1 MVQSRFAGLG
11 KSLDARPVYNIKAV
25 AEATDLPAT
34 TLRAWER
41 RYGAL
46 APSRTEGGYR
56 LYSERDIALL
66 IWLKGR
72 IDEGM
77 TISQALALKQYQEG
91 QVREPAST
99 VEPRS
104 ENRVD
109 LSDIRQNLTAA
120 LVDFDEGKADQ
131 ILAEAFAVHGFETVS
146 ERIIVPVMTQIGER
160 WHRGKVST
168 AAEHFASNYLR
179 RKIEALIS
187 ASARR
192 QDGPLVVLGCAP
204 DDWHEL
210 GLLLI
215 YLFLLRR
222 GYNVLYLG
230 QNVPVDQFVD
240 EMRRLSPDLIMI
252 SATAE
257 ESVPGVIAMAEAIA
271 DMDGPKPVFGFG
283 GSAFNANPHLRATVP
298 GVFMG
303 EDAQAA
309 LANVKSVLVE
319 RRK

>member
-1 MVQSRFAGLG
+1 MFARQGKGL
-11 KSLDARPVYNIKAV
+11 DTRPVYNIKAV
-25 AEATDLPAT
+25 AEATGLPAA

-66 IWLKGR
+66 IWLKER
-72 IDEGM
+72 IDQGM
-77 TISQALALKQYQEG
+77 TISQALALWQYQES
-91 QVREPAST
+91 QAHEPAST
-99 VEPRS
+99 VTART

-109 LSDIRQNLTAA
+109 LSDIRQSLTTA
-120 LVDFDEGKADQ
+120 LVDFDEGKADE

-160 WHRGKVST
+160 WHRGKVSA
-168 AAEHFASNYLR
+168 AAEHYASNYFR

-230 QNVPVDQFVD
+230 QNVPVEQFVD
-240 EMRRLSPDLIMI
+240 EMRRLSPDLVMI
-252 SATAE
+252 SATVE

-271 DMDGPKPVFGFG
+271 AMDGPKPAFGFG
-283 GSAFNANPHLRATVP
+283 GSAFNVNPHRRATVP

-309 LANVKSVLVE
+309 LANVSSVLAE